1 MDQTIASRAFL
12 YGRHSTDKQDLTQ
25 EVQLDICK
33 TYYERVLKPHG
44 VQFAGWFYDE
54 AITSAIPFGE
64 REYGRIVMVSLQPGD
79 HLVAAKLSR
88 TFRSLVDGTSTL
100 AQLDRRGVKVH
111 DVELPVDRTTS
122 PGRLVSNVK
131 MSVDQYYREQASEHQ
146 LEIIRY
152 RQSQGLPFSRGVPI
166 GWKNFGEKPHR
177 VWRVDMQE
185 RTLAFHI
192 AGLKASGMS
201 LEQIA
206 LWGFRQT
213 QFPNKRQFTHRDA
226 VQWVLHAAARNFPK
240 ITGYK
245 RFRSMVAKGEI

>member
-1 MDQTIASRAFL
+1 MADKIASRAFL

-33 TYYERVLKPHG
+33 SYYERVLKPTG

-54 AITSAIPFGE
+54 AITSAIPFSE

-100 AQLDRRGVKVH
+100 SQLDRRGVKVH

-122 PGRLVSNVK
+122 PGRLVGNIK

-146 LEIIRY
+146 LEVIRY

-166 GWKNFGEKPHR
+166 GWKCHGIKPHR
-177 VWRVDMQE
+177 VWRVDMEE
-185 RTLAFHI
+185 RAMAFHI
-192 AGLKASGMS
+192 VALRSGGMS
-201 LEQIA
+201 LENIA
-206 LWGFRQT
+206 LWGFTQT
-213 QFPNKRQFTHRDA
+213 QFPCKRQFTHRDA
-226 VQWVLHAAARNFPK
+226 VQWVLHAAVRNFPK

-245 RFRSMVAKGEI
+245 RMRQMVRLGQI